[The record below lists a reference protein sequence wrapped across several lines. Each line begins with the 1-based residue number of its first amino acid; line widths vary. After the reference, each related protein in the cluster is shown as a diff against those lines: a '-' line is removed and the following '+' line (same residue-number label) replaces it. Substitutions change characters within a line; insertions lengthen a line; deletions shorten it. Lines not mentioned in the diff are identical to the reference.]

1 MFRFDVRPARK
12 TALSLAAL
20 LALGA
25 CTDQFD
31 FDMRGGIGGGLDT
44 AQAARVESAPRPAP
58 DARGVISYPGY
69 QVALARRGDT
79 VASLSER
86 VGLPATEVA
95 RFNGLSVDATLRNDE
110 LVALPRRVPDAA
122 IGTGVDITAIAGSA
136 IDRAAP
142 QSTQGAPRITTQPG
156 IEPIRH
162 KVEPGETAFS
172 IARLYNV
179 SPRALADW
187 NGLGPDLAIRDGQF
201 LLIPV
206 PAQSAEAPAVATAP
220 AAPGQGSVT
229 PVPPSAA
236 SALPN
241 ENTARV
247 TPPPSPELGNTTTS
261 ATPAAQLAMPVQG
274 SITRAFGQGGSDGIG
289 FDTPAGRAVSAAEA
303 GQVLAITE
311 TTEQIQVLVVRHSNG
326 LLTVYGNVDDLTVTR
341 GDTVRRGQTIAKVSA
356 GGPGFFYFEVRD
368 GTMAV
373 DPVPYLQ

>member
-1 MFRFDVRPARK
+1 MFRFDALPAGK

-25 CTDQFD
+25 CTDQLD
-31 FDMRGGIGGGLDT
+31 FDLRGGIGGGLDT
-44 AQAARVESAPRPAP
+44 AQAARVQSAPRPVP

-69 QVALARRGDT
+69 QVALAQRGDT
-79 VASLSER
+79 VTSLSQR
-86 VGLPATEVA
+86 VGLPAAEVA
-95 RFNGLSVDATLRNDE
+95 RYNGLSADATLRTDE
-110 LVALPRRVPDAA
+110 LVALPRRVADMA
-122 IGTGVDITAIAGSA
+122 TGSGIDITAIAGSA

-142 QSTQGAPRITTQPG
+142 QSAQGAPRITNQPG

-187 NGLGPDLAIRDGQF
+187 NGLGPDLAIRDNQF

-206 PAQSAEAPAVATAP
+206 AVQNAEASAAAAP

-241 ENTARV
+241 ESNTRV
-247 TPPPSPELGNTTTS
+247 APPPSPELGNTTTA

-274 SITRAFGQGGSDGIG
+274 SITRAFGQRGSDGIG

-311 TTEQIQVLVVRHSNG
+311 TTEQIQVLVVRHSSG
-326 LLTVYGNVDDLTVTR
+326 LLTVYGNIDDLTVAR
-341 GDTVRRGQTIAKVSA
+341 GDRVRRGQTIAKVSA